1 MSFKKTGDIKGNTE
15 SLIRNLKTINYPSQT
30 SYKILTSGNPGIYL
44 PIIHYSLFN
53 YSPVVAKFLSDK
65 HYDMFAKNDLDF
77 INTAFHCLITLF
89 NYKPELTTEQFFS
102 NKFAEGKIILCK
114 EIIDLV
120 IQKNNQLI
128 SNNKKRKGNNKYNK
142 NNNNNNVSPKF
153 HELNNSKNNSSHKK
167 ISSTKLASINNTN
180 NPNKYSLSN
189 NINENSSNFQ
199 DNPINL
205 QSYSN
210 GIQPNLNFDNDTN
223 SENIK
228 VCLRIRPMSL
238 QEQSRNDVSCIEPV
252 SNEQLILKHKNLRRS
267 YTFNLVFGQDSS
279 QEDVFFNCSMDKL
292 IDSALDGYSVTIFA
306 YGQTGSGK
314 TYTIMGRDD
323 AINEKILKNNKY
335 SGIMPKSINY
345 IWSAVSRLQQKFYI
359 KVSFLEIYNEQINDL
374 LNPTNNNLQ
383 IRWDQKQGFFVEGLL
398 VIECKKPEDI
408 VEIILQGTKNRKKG
422 SHDLN
427 KDSSRSH
434 SILTVY
440 LISEFQSGSETY
452 KKYGKIS
459 FVDLAG
465 SERLKETHS
474 KGGMLKETGNIN
486 KSLFVLGK
494 VISSLTDKKNTNQ
507 HIPYR
512 DSKLTM
518 LLMDSIGGTAK
529 TLMIACVSPSS
540 QYSDETMSTLNYAS
554 RTMNIKNKPLVQM
567 DAREKA
573 REDLQEENEIYLEEN
588 EFLKAEFM
596 KLLGMVPKMANGGL
610 TVEDIENYKISQGF
624 RSNEELDKEIEKLK
638 IENEDLKN
646 IRETQMKENRRLNE
660 ENNLLNNKLINLE
673 NVFIGGDLI
682 NKQDSSMSN
691 ISEKNYNI
699 SAIMVENTE
708 LKKTIDK
715 LETDKIQLQEM
726 IAKGKNPGV
735 KIFNDSEEFENMKEQ
750 NSKLVRRVEFLQK
763 RERELL
769 ETIMKIKME
778 INI

>member
-1 MSFKKTGDIKGNTE
+1 MKKSNSKKKT
-15 SLIRNLKTINYPSQT
+15 NLPNIENAKSNNSYRQPIN
-30 SYKILTSGNPGIYL
+30 I
-44 PIIHYSLFN
+44 
-53 YSPVVAKFLSDK
+53 
-65 HYDMFAKNDLDF
+65 
-77 INTAFHCLITLF
+77 
-89 NYKPELTTEQFFS
+89 S
-102 NKFAEGKIILCK
+102 NL
-114 EIIDLV
+114 
-120 IQKNNQLI
+120 NNQ
-128 SNNKKRKGNNKYNK
+128 
-142 NNNNNNVSPKF
+142 NNNG
-153 HELNNSKNNSSHKK
+153 
-167 ISSTKLASINNTN
+167 
-180 NPNKYSLSN
+180 YSLSN
-189 NINENSSNFQ
+189 NINQNAKNYQE
-199 DNPINL
+199 INYGP

-210 GIQPNLNFDNDTN
+210 GRQPNLDFDNDIN

-238 QEQSRNDVSCIEPV
+238 QEKSRNDTSCIEPV
-252 SNEQLILKHKNLRRS
+252 SNEQLILSHKNLRRS
-267 YTFNLVFGQDSS
+267 YTFNIVFSPESS
-279 QEDVFFNCSMDKL
+279 QEDIFFNCSIDKL

-323 AINEKILKNNKY
+323 AINEKILSNNKF
-335 SGIMPKSINY
+335 SGIMPKSIKY
-345 IWSAVSRLQQKFYI
+345 IWSTVGNRQQKYYI

-374 LNPTNNNLQ
+374 LNPTNTNLQ

-398 VIECKKPEDI
+398 VIECKKPQDI

-440 LISEFQSGSETY
+440 LISEYNSGGESY

-465 SERLKETHS
+465 SERLKETNS

-540 QYSDETMSTLNYAS
+540 VYSDETMSTLNYAS

-567 DAREKA
+567 DSKERAAEGLK
-573 REDLQEENEIYLEEN
+573 EENELYVEEN
-588 EFLKAEFM
+588 EFLKNEFM
-596 KLLGMVPKMANGGL
+596 KLLGMVPDINSGGL
-610 TVEDIENYKISQGF
+610 TNEDIENYKISQGF
-624 RSNEELDKEIEKLK
+624 KSNEEIDREIERLK
-638 IENEDLKN
+638 VENDELRK
-646 IRETQMKENRRLNE
+646 IKETQMKENKNLSD
-660 ENNLLNNKLINLE
+660 ENDILNNKLINLE
-673 NVFIGGDLI
+673 NVFIGSEI
-682 NKQDSSMSN
+682 MNNQDSGLAN
-691 ISEKNYNI
+691 ISDTNYNV
-699 SAIMVENTE
+699 SAIMVENKE

-715 LETDKIQLQEM
+715 LEMDKIQLQE
-726 IAKGKNPGV
+726 IISRGKNPGM
-735 KIFNDSEEFENMKEQ
+735 KIYNDSVEFENMKEQ

-769 ETIMKIKME
+769 ETIMKLKME
-778 INI
+778 NNI

>member
-1 MSFKKTGDIKGNTE
+1 MKKTIIK
-15 SLIRNLKTINYPSQT
+15 KTILKKTTNLPNIENNKSNN
-30 SYKILTSGNPGIYL
+30 SYRKQ
-44 PIIHYSLFN
+44 
-53 YSPVVAKFLSDK
+53 
-65 HYDMFAKNDLDF
+65 
-77 INTAFHCLITLF
+77 INI
-89 NYKPELTTEQFFS
+89 S
-102 NKFAEGKIILCK
+102 NL
-114 EIIDLV
+114 
-120 IQKNNQLI
+120 NNQ
-128 SNNKKRKGNNKYNK
+128 
-142 NNNNNNVSPKF
+142 NNNNVYSP
-153 HELNNSKNNSSHKK
+153 
-167 ISSTKLASINNTN
+167 ST
-180 NPNKYSLSN
+180 
-189 NINENSSNFQ
+189 NINQNAKNSQ
-199 DNPINL
+199 DLNYGP

-210 GIQPNLNFDNDTN
+210 GRQPNLDFDNDTN

-238 QEQSRNDVSCIEPV
+238 QEKSRNDESCIEPV
-252 SNEQLILKHKNLRRS
+252 SNEQLLLSHKNLRRS
-267 YTFNLVFGQDSS
+267 YTFNLVFAPESS
-279 QEDVFFNCSMDKL
+279 QEDVFYNCSIDKL

-323 AINEKILKNNKY
+323 AINEKILSNNKY

-345 IWSAVSRLQQKFYI
+345 IWSTVSTKQQRFYI

-374 LNPTNNNLQ
+374 LNPTNSNLQ

-440 LISEFQSGSETY
+440 LISEFQSGGESY

-474 KGGMLKETGNIN
+474 KGGMVKETGNIN

-494 VISSLTDKKNTNQ
+494 VISSLTDKKSTTQ

-540 QYSDETMSTLNYAS
+540 VYSDETMSTLNYAS

-567 DAREKA
+567 DSKERVQEGLK
-573 REDLQEENEIYLEEN
+573 EENEIYLEEN
-588 EFLKAEFM
+588 EFLKNEFM
-596 KLLGMVPKMANGGL
+596 KLLGMIPEMSSGGL
-610 TVEDIENYKISQGF
+610 TAEDIENYKISQGYK
-624 RSNEELDKEIEKLK
+624 SNEEIDKEIERLN
-638 IENEDLKN
+638 IENDELRK
-646 IRETQMKENRRLNE
+646 IKENQIRDNQKLSD
-660 ENNLLNNKLINLE
+660 ENNILNNKLINLE
-673 NVFIGGDLI
+673 NVFIGSEI
-682 NKQDSSMSN
+682 MNNQDSGLAN
-691 ISEKNYNI
+691 ISDTNYNV
-699 SAIMVENTE
+699 SAIMEENKE
-708 LKKTIDK
+708 MKKTIDK
-715 LETDKIQLQEM
+715 LEMDKIQLQEI
-726 IAKGKNPGV
+726 IAKGKNPGM
-735 KIFNDSEEFENMKEQ
+735 KMYNDSLEFETLKEQ
-750 NSKLVRRVEFLQK
+750 NAKLSRRVEFLQK

-769 ETIMKIKME
+769 ETIMKLKME
-778 INI
+778 NNI

>member
-1 MSFKKTGDIKGNTE
+1 MKKSNSKKKANLPNIENTK
-15 SLIRNLKTINYPSQT
+15 SNNSYRQPIN
-30 SYKILTSGNPGIYL
+30 
-44 PIIHYSLFN
+44 
-53 YSPVVAKFLSDK
+53 
-65 HYDMFAKNDLDF
+65 
-77 INTAFHCLITLF
+77 
-89 NYKPELTTEQFFS
+89 
-102 NKFAEGKIILCK
+102 
-114 EIIDLV
+114 
-120 IQKNNQLI
+120 I
-128 SNNKKRKGNNKYNK
+128 SNLNKQ
-142 NNNNNNVSPKF
+142 NNNG
-153 HELNNSKNNSSHKK
+153 
-167 ISSTKLASINNTN
+167 
-180 NPNKYSLSN
+180 YSLSN
-189 NINENSSNFQ
+189 NINQNSKNYQ
-199 DNPINL
+199 EINYGP

-210 GIQPNLNFDNDTN
+210 GRQPNLDFDNDID

-238 QEQSRNDVSCIEPV
+238 QEKSRNDSSCIEPV
-252 SNEQLILKHKNLRRS
+252 SNEQLILSHKNLRRS
-267 YTFNLVFGQDSS
+267 YTFNIVFAPESS
-279 QEDVFFNCSMDKL
+279 QEDIFFNCSIDKL

-323 AINEKILKNNKY
+323 AINEKILSNNKF
-335 SGIMPKSINY
+335 SGIMPKSIKY
-345 IWSAVSRLQQKFYI
+345 IWSTVGNRQQKYYI

-374 LNPTNNNLQ
+374 LNPTNTNLQ

-398 VIECKKPEDI
+398 VIECKKPQDI

-434 SILTVY
+434 SILSVY
-440 LISEFQSGSETY
+440 LISEYNSGGESY

-465 SERLKETHS
+465 SERLKETNS
-474 KGGMLKETGNIN
+474 KGGMVKETGNIN

-540 QYSDETMSTLNYAS
+540 VYSDETMSTLNYAS

-567 DAREKA
+567 DSKERAAEGLR
-573 REDLQEENEIYLEEN
+573 EENELYVEEN
-588 EFLKAEFM
+588 EFLKNEFM
-596 KLLGMVPKMANGGL
+596 KLLGMVPDINSGGL
-610 TVEDIENYKISQGF
+610 TNEDIENYKISQGF
-624 RSNEELDKEIEKLK
+624 KSNEEIDREIERLK
-638 IENEDLKN
+638 VENDELRK
-646 IRETQMKENRRLNE
+646 IKESQMKENKSLSD
-660 ENNLLNNKLINLE
+660 ENNILNNKLINLE
-673 NVFIGGDLI
+673 NVFIGSEI
-682 NKQDSSMSN
+682 MNNQDSGLAN
-691 ISEKNYNI
+691 ISDTNYNV
-699 SAIMVENTE
+699 SAIMVENKE

-715 LETDKIQLQEM
+715 LEMDKIQLQE
-726 IAKGKNPGV
+726 IISRGKNPGM
-735 KIFNDSEEFENMKEQ
+735 KIYNDSVEFENMKEQ

-769 ETIMKIKME
+769 ETIMKLKME
-778 INI
+778 NNI

>member
-1 MSFKKTGDIKGNTE
+1 MKKTILK
-15 SLIRNLKTINYPSQT
+15 KTILKKTTNLPNIENNKSNN
-30 SYKILTSGNPGIYL
+30 SYRKQ
-44 PIIHYSLFN
+44 
-53 YSPVVAKFLSDK
+53 
-65 HYDMFAKNDLDF
+65 
-77 INTAFHCLITLF
+77 INI
-89 NYKPELTTEQFFS
+89 S
-102 NKFAEGKIILCK
+102 NL
-114 EIIDLV
+114 
-120 IQKNNQLI
+120 NNQ
-128 SNNKKRKGNNKYNK
+128 
-142 NNNNNNVSPKF
+142 NNNNVYSP
-153 HELNNSKNNSSHKK
+153 
-167 ISSTKLASINNTN
+167 ST
-180 NPNKYSLSN
+180 
-189 NINENSSNFQ
+189 NINQNAKNSQ
-199 DNPINL
+199 DLNYGP

-210 GIQPNLNFDNDTN
+210 GRQPNLDFDNDTN

-238 QEQSRNDVSCIEPV
+238 QEKSRNDESCIEPV
-252 SNEQLILKHKNLRRS
+252 SNEQLLLSHKNLRRS
-267 YTFNLVFGQDSS
+267 YTFNLVFAPESS
-279 QEDVFFNCSMDKL
+279 QEDVFYNCSIDKL

-323 AINEKILKNNKY
+323 AINEKILSNNKY

-345 IWSAVSRLQQKFYI
+345 IWSTVSTKQQRFYI

-374 LNPTNNNLQ
+374 LNPTNSNLQ

-440 LISEFQSGSETY
+440 LISEFQSGGESY

-474 KGGMLKETGNIN
+474 KGGMVKETGNIN

-494 VISSLTDKKNTNQ
+494 VISSLTDKKSTTQ

-540 QYSDETMSTLNYAS
+540 VYSDETMSTLNYAS

-567 DAREKA
+567 DSKERVQEGLK
-573 REDLQEENEIYLEEN
+573 EENEIYLEEN
-588 EFLKAEFM
+588 EFLKNEFM
-596 KLLGMVPKMANGGL
+596 KLLGMIPEMSSGGL
-610 TVEDIENYKISQGF
+610 TVEDIENYKISQGYK
-624 RSNEELDKEIEKLK
+624 SNEEIDKEIERLN
-638 IENEDLKN
+638 IENDELRK
-646 IRETQMKENRRLNE
+646 IKENQIRDNQKLSD
-660 ENNLLNNKLINLE
+660 ENNILNNKLINLE
-673 NVFIGGDLI
+673 NVFIGSEI
-682 NKQDSSMSN
+682 MNNQDSGLAN
-691 ISEKNYNI
+691 ISDTNYNV
-699 SAIMVENTE
+699 SAIMEENKE
-708 LKKTIDK
+708 MKKTIDK
-715 LETDKIQLQEM
+715 LEMDKIQLQEI
-726 IAKGKNPGV
+726 IAKGKNPGM
-735 KIFNDSEEFENMKEQ
+735 KMYNDSLEFETLKEQ
-750 NSKLVRRVEFLQK
+750 NAKLSRRVEFLQK

-769 ETIMKIKME
+769 ETIMKLKME
-778 INI
+778 NNI

>member
-1 MSFKKTGDIKGNTE
+1 MKKLKLKKTSGLPNIE
-15 SLIRNLKTINYPSQT
+15 STKS
-30 SYKILTSGNPGIYL
+30 
-44 PIIHYSLFN
+44 
-53 YSPVVAKFLSDK
+53 
-65 HYDMFAKNDLDF
+65 
-77 INTAFHCLITLF
+77 
-89 NYKPELTTEQFFS
+89 
-102 NKFAEGKIILCK
+102 
-114 EIIDLV
+114 
-120 IQKNNQLI
+120 
-128 SNNKKRKGNNKYNK
+128 
-142 NNNNNNVSPKF
+142 
-153 HELNNSKNNSSHKK
+153 NNSSHKN
-167 ISSTKLASINNTN
+167 ISSSKLASKSNTN
-180 NPNKYSLSN
+180 NPNKYSISN

-769 ETIMKIKME
+769 ETIMKLKME

>member
-1 MSFKKTGDIKGNTE
+1 MKKSNSKKKANLPSIENTK
-15 SLIRNLKTINYPSQT
+15 SNNTYRQQINISNL
-30 SYKILTSGNPGIYL
+30 
-44 PIIHYSLFN
+44 
-53 YSPVVAKFLSDK
+53 
-65 HYDMFAKNDLDF
+65 
-77 INTAFHCLITLF
+77 
-89 NYKPELTTEQFFS
+89 
-102 NKFAEGKIILCK
+102 
-114 EIIDLV
+114 
-120 IQKNNQLI
+120 NNQ
-128 SNNKKRKGNNKYNK
+128 
-142 NNNNNNVSPKF
+142 NNNG
-153 HELNNSKNNSSHKK
+153 
-167 ISSTKLASINNTN
+167 
-180 NPNKYSLSN
+180 YSLSN
-189 NINENSSNFQ
+189 NINQNSKNY
-199 DNPINL
+199 PEINYGP

-210 GIQPNLNFDNDTN
+210 GHQPNLDFDNDIN

-238 QEQSRNDVSCIEPV
+238 QEKSRNDTSCIEPV
-252 SNEQLILKHKNLRRS
+252 SNDQLILSHKNLRRS
-267 YTFNLVFGQDSS
+267 YTFNIVFAPESS
-279 QEDVFFNCSMDKL
+279 QEDIFFNCSIDKL

-323 AINEKILKNNKY
+323 AINEKILSNNKF
-335 SGIMPKSINY
+335 SGIMPKSIKY
-345 IWSAVSRLQQKFYI
+345 IWSTVGNRQQKYYI

-374 LNPTNNNLQ
+374 LNPTNTNLQ

-398 VIECKKPEDI
+398 VIECKKPQDI

-434 SILTVY
+434 TILTVY
-440 LISEFQSGSETY
+440 LISEYNSGGESY

-465 SERLKETHS
+465 SERLKETNS

-540 QYSDETMSTLNYAS
+540 VYSDETMSTLNYAS

-567 DAREKA
+567 DSKERAAEGLR
-573 REDLQEENEIYLEEN
+573 EENELYVEEN
-588 EFLKAEFM
+588 EFLKNEFM
-596 KLLGMVPKMANGGL
+596 KLLGMVPDINSGGL
-610 TVEDIENYKISQGF
+610 TNEDIENYKISQGF
-624 RSNEELDKEIEKLK
+624 KSNEEIDREIERLK
-638 IENEDLKN
+638 VENDELRK
-646 IRETQMKENRRLNE
+646 IKETQMKENKNLSD
-660 ENNLLNNKLINLE
+660 ENNILNNKLINLE
-673 NVFIGGDLI
+673 NVFIGSEI
-682 NKQDSSMSN
+682 MNNQDSGLAN
-691 ISEKNYNI
+691 ISDTNYNV
-699 SAIMVENTE
+699 SAIMVENKE

-715 LETDKIQLQEM
+715 LEMDKIQLQE
-726 IAKGKNPGV
+726 IISRGKNPGM
-735 KIFNDSEEFENMKEQ
+735 KIYNDSVEFENMKEQ

-769 ETIMKIKME
+769 ETIMKLKME
-778 INI
+778 NNI

>member
-1 MSFKKTGDIKGNTE
+1 MKKSNSKKKANLPNIENTK
-15 SLIRNLKTINYPSQT
+15 SNNSYRQPIN
-30 SYKILTSGNPGIYL
+30 
-44 PIIHYSLFN
+44 
-53 YSPVVAKFLSDK
+53 
-65 HYDMFAKNDLDF
+65 
-77 INTAFHCLITLF
+77 
-89 NYKPELTTEQFFS
+89 
-102 NKFAEGKIILCK
+102 
-114 EIIDLV
+114 
-120 IQKNNQLI
+120 I
-128 SNNKKRKGNNKYNK
+128 SNLNKQ
-142 NNNNNNVSPKF
+142 NNNG
-153 HELNNSKNNSSHKK
+153 
-167 ISSTKLASINNTN
+167 
-180 NPNKYSLSN
+180 YSLSN
-189 NINENSSNFQ
+189 NINQNSKNYQ
-199 DNPINL
+199 EINYGP

-210 GIQPNLNFDNDTN
+210 GRQPNLDFDNDID

-238 QEQSRNDVSCIEPV
+238 QEKSRNDSSCIEPV
-252 SNEQLILKHKNLRRS
+252 SNEQLILSHKNLRRS
-267 YTFNLVFGQDSS
+267 YTFNIVFAPESS
-279 QEDVFFNCSMDKL
+279 QEDIFFNCSIDKL

-323 AINEKILKNNKY
+323 AINEKILSNNKF
-335 SGIMPKSINY
+335 SGIMPKSIKY
-345 IWSAVSRLQQKFYI
+345 IWSTVGNRQQKYYI

-374 LNPTNNNLQ
+374 LNPTNTNLQ

-398 VIECKKPEDI
+398 VIECKKPQDI

-440 LISEFQSGSETY
+440 LISEYNSGGESY

-465 SERLKETHS
+465 SERLKETNS
-474 KGGMLKETGNIN
+474 KGGMVKETGNIN

-540 QYSDETMSTLNYAS
+540 IYSDETMSTLNYAS

-567 DAREKA
+567 DSKERAAEGLR
-573 REDLQEENEIYLEEN
+573 EENELYVEEN
-588 EFLKAEFM
+588 EFLKNEFM
-596 KLLGMVPKMANGGL
+596 KLLGMVPDINSGGL
-610 TVEDIENYKISQGF
+610 TNEDIENYKISQGF
-624 RSNEELDKEIEKLK
+624 KSNEEIDREIERLK
-638 IENEDLKN
+638 VENDELRK
-646 IRETQMKENRRLNE
+646 IKESQMKENKSLSD
-660 ENNLLNNKLINLE
+660 ENNILNNKLINLE
-673 NVFIGGDLI
+673 NVFIGSEI
-682 NKQDSSMSN
+682 MNNQDSGLAN
-691 ISEKNYNI
+691 ISDTNYNV
-699 SAIMVENTE
+699 SAIMVENKE

-715 LETDKIQLQEM
+715 LEMDKIQLQE
-726 IAKGKNPGV
+726 IISRGKNPGM
-735 KIFNDSEEFENMKEQ
+735 KIYNDSVEFENMKEQ

-769 ETIMKIKME
+769 ETIMKLKME
-778 INI
+778 NNI

>member
-1 MSFKKTGDIKGNTE
+1 MKK
-15 SLIRNLKTINYPSQT
+15 SNLKKKETNLPNIENNKSNNSYRKQIN
-30 SYKILTSGNPGIYL
+30 I
-44 PIIHYSLFN
+44 
-53 YSPVVAKFLSDK
+53 
-65 HYDMFAKNDLDF
+65 
-77 INTAFHCLITLF
+77 
-89 NYKPELTTEQFFS
+89 S
-102 NKFAEGKIILCK
+102 NL
-114 EIIDLV
+114 
-120 IQKNNQLI
+120 NNQ
-128 SNNKKRKGNNKYNK
+128 
-142 NNNNNNVSPKF
+142 NNN
-153 HELNNSKNNSSHKK
+153 
-167 ISSTKLASINNTN
+167 T
-180 NPNKYSLSN
+180 YSLSN
-189 NINENSSNFQ
+189 NINPNAQNSQ
-199 DNPINL
+199 DLNYGP

-210 GIQPNLNFDNDTN
+210 GRQPNLDFDNDTN

-238 QEQSRNDVSCIEPV
+238 QEKSRNDTACIEPV
-252 SNEQLILKHKNLRRS
+252 SNDQLILSHKNLRRS
-267 YTFNLVFGQDSS
+267 YTFNLVFAPESS
-279 QEDVFFNCSMDKL
+279 QEDVFFNCSIDKL

-323 AINEKILKNNKY
+323 AINEKVLSNNKY

-345 IWSAVSRLQQKFYI
+345 IWSTVSTKQQKFYI

-374 LNPTNNNLQ
+374 LNPSNSNLQ

-398 VIECKKPEDI
+398 VIECKKPQDI

-434 SILTVY
+434 TILTVY
-440 LISEFQSGSETY
+440 LISEFQSGGESY

-474 KGGMLKETGNIN
+474 KGGMVKETGNIN

-494 VISSLTDKKNTNQ
+494 VISSLTDKKSTNQ

-540 QYSDETMSTLNYAS
+540 VYSDETMSTLNYAS

-567 DAREKA
+567 DMREKIS
-573 REDLQEENEIYLEEN
+573 EGLKEENEIYLEEN
-588 EFLKAEFM
+588 EFLKNEFM
-596 KLLGMVPKMANGGL
+596 KLLGIIPEMSNGGL
-610 TVEDIENYKISQGF
+610 TPEDIENYKISQGF
-624 RSNEELDKEIEKLK
+624 KSNEELDNEIERLK
-638 IENEDLKN
+638 IENDELKKIKDN
-646 IRETQMKENRRLNE
+646 QIKENQKLSD
-660 ENNLLNNKLINLE
+660 ENNILNNKLINLE
-673 NVFIGGDLI
+673 NVFIGSEI
-682 NKQDSSMSN
+682 MNNQDSGLAN
-691 ISEKNYNI
+691 ISDTNYNV
-699 SAIMVENTE
+699 SAIMVENKE

-715 LETDKIQLQEM
+715 LEMDKIQLQDI
-726 IAKGKNPGV
+726 IAKGKNPGM
-735 KIFNDSEEFENMKEQ
+735 KIYNDSVEFENMKEQ
-750 NSKLVRRVEFLQK
+750 NRKLSRRVEFLQK

-769 ETIMKIKME
+769 ETIMKLKME
-778 INI
+778 NNI

>member
-1 MSFKKTGDIKGNTE
+1 MKKLKLKKQ
-15 SLIRNLKTINYPSQT
+15 SNLPNIENNKTNN
-30 SYKILTSGNPGIYL
+30 SYRK
-44 PIIHYSLFN
+44 
-53 YSPVVAKFLSDK
+53 PVV
-65 HYDMFAKNDLDF
+65 
-77 INTAFHCLITLF
+77 ITNL
-89 NYKPELTTEQFFS
+89 
-102 NKFAEGKIILCK
+102 
-114 EIIDLV
+114 
-120 IQKNNQLI
+120 
-128 SNNKKRKGNNKYNK
+128 NK
-142 NNNNNNVSPKF
+142 NNKRN
-153 HELNNSKNNSSHKK
+153 
-167 ISSTKLASINNTN
+167 
-180 NPNKYSLSN
+180 SLSN
-189 NINENSSNFQ
+189 NINQNSDNYQ
-199 DNPINL
+199 DY
-205 QSYSN
+205 SYGPELYQN
-210 GIQPNLNFDNDTN
+210 GNQPNLYFDNDTT

-238 QEQSRNDVSCIEPV
+238 QEKSRNDKECIETV
-252 SNEQLILKHKNLRRS
+252 SNEQLILTHKHLRRS
-267 YTFNLVFGQDSS
+267 YTFNLVFGQESS
-279 QEDVFFNCSMDKL
+279 QEDVFFNCSINKL

-314 TYTIMGRDD
+314 TYTIMGRED
-323 AINEKILKNNKY
+323 AINEKILYNNKY

-345 IWSAVSRLQQKFYI
+345 IWSTVGRRQQKYYI

-374 LNPTNNNLQ
+374 LNPTNSNLQ

-408 VEIILQGTKNRKKG
+408 VEIIIQGTKNRKKG

-440 LISEFQSGSETY
+440 LISEFLSGGESY
-452 KKYGKIS
+452 KKYGKLS

-474 KGGMLKETGNIN
+474 KGGMVKETGNIN

-540 QYSDETMSTLNYAS
+540 EYSDETMSTLNYAS

-573 REDLQEENEIYLEEN
+573 REDLEEENEMYIEEN
-588 EFLKAEFM
+588 EFLKEQFM

-610 TVEDIENYKISQGF
+610 TEEDIDNYKISQGF

-638 IENEDLKN
+638 IENDELKN
-646 IRETQMKENRRLNE
+646 IKGNQMKENKQLSD
-660 ENNLLNNKLINLE
+660 ENNILNNKLINLE
-673 NVFIGGDLI
+673 NVFIGGDVM
-682 NKQDSSMSN
+682 NNQDSGMAN
-691 ISEKNYNI
+691 ISEQNYNI
-699 SAIMVENTE
+699 SGIMVENNE

-735 KIFNDSEEFENMKEQ
+735 KIYNDSNEFENLKEQ
-750 NSKLVRRVEFLQK
+750 NNKLVRRVEFLQK

-769 ETIMKIKME
+769 ETIMKLKME
-778 INI
+778 NNV

>member
-1 MSFKKTGDIKGNTE
+1 MKKSNSKKKANLPNIENTK
-15 SLIRNLKTINYPSQT
+15 SNNSYRQPIN
-30 SYKILTSGNPGIYL
+30 
-44 PIIHYSLFN
+44 
-53 YSPVVAKFLSDK
+53 
-65 HYDMFAKNDLDF
+65 
-77 INTAFHCLITLF
+77 
-89 NYKPELTTEQFFS
+89 
-102 NKFAEGKIILCK
+102 
-114 EIIDLV
+114 
-120 IQKNNQLI
+120 I
-128 SNNKKRKGNNKYNK
+128 SNLNKQ
-142 NNNNNNVSPKF
+142 NNNG
-153 HELNNSKNNSSHKK
+153 
-167 ISSTKLASINNTN
+167 
-180 NPNKYSLSN
+180 YSLSN
-189 NINENSSNFQ
+189 NINQNSKNYQ
-199 DNPINL
+199 EINYGP

-210 GIQPNLNFDNDTN
+210 GRQPNLDFDNDID

-238 QEQSRNDVSCIEPV
+238 QEKSRNDSSCIEPV
-252 SNEQLILKHKNLRRS
+252 SNEQLILSHKNLRRS
-267 YTFNLVFGQDSS
+267 YTFNIVFAPESS
-279 QEDVFFNCSMDKL
+279 QEDIFFNCSIDKL

-323 AINEKILKNNKY
+323 AINEKILSNNKF
-335 SGIMPKSINY
+335 SGIMPKSIKY
-345 IWSAVSRLQQKFYI
+345 IWSTVGNRQQKYYI

-374 LNPTNNNLQ
+374 LNPTNTNLQ

-398 VIECKKPEDI
+398 VIECKKPQDI

-440 LISEFQSGSETY
+440 LISEYNSGGESY

-465 SERLKETHS
+465 SERLKETNS
-474 KGGMLKETGNIN
+474 KGGMVKETGNIN

-540 QYSDETMSTLNYAS
+540 VYSDETMSTLNYAS

-567 DAREKA
+567 DSKERAAEGLR
-573 REDLQEENEIYLEEN
+573 EENELYVEEN
-588 EFLKAEFM
+588 EFLKNEFM
-596 KLLGMVPKMANGGL
+596 KLLGMVPDINSGGL
-610 TVEDIENYKISQGF
+610 TNEDIENYKISQGF
-624 RSNEELDKEIEKLK
+624 KSNEEIDREIERLK
-638 IENEDLKN
+638 VENDELRK
-646 IRETQMKENRRLNE
+646 IKESQMKENKSLSD
-660 ENNLLNNKLINLE
+660 ENNILNNKLINLE
-673 NVFIGGDLI
+673 NVFIGSEI
-682 NKQDSSMSN
+682 MNNQDSGLAN
-691 ISEKNYNI
+691 ISDTNYNV
-699 SAIMVENTE
+699 SAIMVENKE

-715 LETDKIQLQEM
+715 LEMDKIQLQE
-726 IAKGKNPGV
+726 IISRGKNPGM
-735 KIFNDSEEFENMKEQ
+735 KIYNDSVEFENMKEQ

-769 ETIMKIKME
+769 ETIMKLKME
-778 INI
+778 NNI

>member
-1 MSFKKTGDIKGNTE
+1 MKKLKLKKTSGLSNIE
-15 SLIRNLKTINYPSQT
+15 STKSNNSYLKKIPSSNLAQI
-30 SYKILTSGNPGIYL
+30 
-44 PIIHYSLFN
+44 
-53 YSPVVAKFLSDK
+53 
-65 HYDMFAKNDLDF
+65 
-77 INTAFHCLITLF
+77 
-89 NYKPELTTEQFFS
+89 
-102 NKFAEGKIILCK
+102 
-114 EIIDLV
+114 
-120 IQKNNQLI
+120 NNQ
-128 SNNKKRKGNNKYNK
+128 S
-142 NNNNNNVSPKF
+142 
-153 HELNNSKNNSSHKK
+153 
-167 ISSTKLASINNTN
+167 
-180 NPNKYSLSN
+180 NPNKYSISN
-189 NINENSSNFQ
+189 NINENSSNIQ
-199 DNPINL
+199 DNQINS

-440 LISEFQSGSETY
+440 LISEFQSGGESY

-474 KGGMLKETGNIN
+474 KGGMIKETGNIN

-494 VISSLTDKKNTNQ
+494 VISSLTDKKNINQ

-540 QYSDETMSTLNYAS
+540 EYSDETMSTLNYAS

-573 REDLQEENEIYLEEN
+573 REDLQEENEIYIQEN
-588 EFLKAEFM
+588 EFLKSEFM

-610 TVEDIENYKISQGF
+610 TNEDIENYKISQGF
-624 RSNEELDKEIEKLK
+624 KNNEELDKEIEKLK

-646 IRETQMKENRRLNE
+646 IKEKQIKENRKLND
-660 ENNLLNNKLINLE
+660 ENNALNNKLINLE
-673 NVFIGGDLI
+673 NVFIGNDLL
-682 NKQDSSMSN
+682 NKKDSTISN
-691 ISEKNYNI
+691 ISENNYNI

-715 LETDKIQLQEM
+715 LEMDKIQLQE
-726 IAKGKNPGV
+726 IISKGKNPGI
-735 KIFNDSEEFENMKEQ
+735 KIYNDSAEFENIKEQ
-750 NSKLVRRVEFLQK
+750 NNKLIRRVEFLQK

-769 ETIMKIKME
+769 ENIMKLKME
-778 INI
+778 TNV

>member
-1 MSFKKTGDIKGNTE
+1 MKKTNKKNQ
-15 SLIRNLKTINYPSQT
+15 SNLPNIENNKTNNSYLKKIN
-30 SYKILTSGNPGIYL
+30 
-44 PIIHYSLFN
+44 
-53 YSPVVAKFLSDK
+53 V
-65 HYDMFAKNDLDF
+65 
-77 INTAFHCLITLF
+77 
-89 NYKPELTTEQFFS
+89 S
-102 NKFAEGKIILCK
+102 NL
-114 EIIDLV
+114 
-120 IQKNNQLI
+120 NNQ
-128 SNNKKRKGNNKYNK
+128 
-142 NNNNNNVSPKF
+142 NNNNQF
-153 HELNNSKNNSSHKK
+153 
-167 ISSTKLASINNTN
+167 
-180 NPNKYSLSN
+180 SLSN
-189 NINENSSNFQ
+189 NINPNSQNSQ
-199 DNPINL
+199 DLNYGP
-205 QSYSN
+205 QSYSY
-210 GIQPNLNFDNDTN
+210 GHQPNLDFDSDTN

-238 QEQSRNDVSCIEPV
+238 QEKSRNDSSCIEPV
-252 SNEQLILKHKNLRRS
+252 SGEQLILSHKNLRRS
-267 YTFNLVFGQDSS
+267 YTFNLVFAPESS
-279 QEDVFFNCSMDKL
+279 QEDVFFNCSIDKL

-323 AINEKILKNNKY
+323 AINEKILSNNKY

-345 IWSAVSRLQQKFYI
+345 IWSTVSTRQQKFYI

-374 LNPTNNNLQ
+374 LNPSNSNLQ

-440 LISEFQSGSETY
+440 LISEFQSGGESF

-494 VISSLTDKKNTNQ
+494 VISSLTDKKSTNQ

-529 TLMIACVSPSS
+529 TLMIACISPSS
-540 QYSDETMSTLNYAS
+540 VYSDETMSTLNYAS

-567 DAREKA
+567 DSKEKA
-573 REDLQEENEIYLEEN
+573 AEGLKEENEIYVEEN
-588 EFLKAEFM
+588 EFLKNEFM
-596 KLLGMVPKMANGGL
+596 KLLGMIPEMSSGGL
-610 TVEDIENYKISQGF
+610 TIEDIENYKISQGF
-624 RSNEELDKEIEKLK
+624 KSNEEMDKEIERLQ
-638 IENEDLKN
+638 IENDELRKIKEN
-646 IRETQMKENRRLNE
+646 QMKENQKLSD
-660 ENNLLNNKLINLE
+660 ENNILNNKLINLE
-673 NVFIGGDLI
+673 NVFIGSEI
-682 NKQDSSMSN
+682 MNNQDSGLAN
-691 ISEKNYNI
+691 ISDTNYNV
-699 SAIMVENTE
+699 SAIMVENKE

-715 LETDKIQLQEM
+715 LEMDKIQLQEI
-726 IAKGKNPGV
+726 IAKGKNPGM
-735 KIFNDSEEFENMKEQ
+735 KIYNDSVEFENMKEQ
-750 NSKLVRRVEFLQK
+750 NNKLIRRVEFLQK

-769 ETIMKIKME
+769 ETIMKLKME
-778 INI
+778 NNL

>member
-1 MSFKKTGDIKGNTE
+1 MKKSNSKKKANLPSVENTK
-15 SLIRNLKTINYPSQT
+15 SNNSYRQQINISNL
-30 SYKILTSGNPGIYL
+30 
-44 PIIHYSLFN
+44 
-53 YSPVVAKFLSDK
+53 
-65 HYDMFAKNDLDF
+65 
-77 INTAFHCLITLF
+77 
-89 NYKPELTTEQFFS
+89 
-102 NKFAEGKIILCK
+102 
-114 EIIDLV
+114 
-120 IQKNNQLI
+120 NNQN
-128 SNNKKRKGNNKYNK
+128 SNN
-142 NNNNNNVSPKF
+142 
-153 HELNNSKNNSSHKK
+153 
-167 ISSTKLASINNTN
+167 
-180 NPNKYSLSN
+180 YSLSN
-189 NINENSSNFQ
+189 NINQNSKNYQ
-199 DNPINL
+199 EINYGP
-205 QSYSN
+205 QTYSN
-210 GIQPNLNFDNDTN
+210 GRQPNLDFDNDID

-238 QEQSRNDVSCIEPV
+238 QEKSRNDTSCIEPV
-252 SNEQLILKHKNLRRS
+252 SNEQLILSHKNLRRS
-267 YTFNLVFGQDSS
+267 YTFNIVFAPESS
-279 QEDVFFNCSMDKL
+279 QEDIFFNCSIDKL

-323 AINEKILKNNKY
+323 AINEKILSNNKF
-335 SGIMPKSINY
+335 SGIMPKSIKY
-345 IWSAVSRLQQKFYI
+345 IWSTVGNRQQKYYI

-374 LNPTNNNLQ
+374 LNPSNTNLQ

-398 VIECKKPEDI
+398 VIECKKPQDI

-440 LISEFQSGSETY
+440 LISEYNSGGESY

-465 SERLKETHS
+465 SERLKETNS

-540 QYSDETMSTLNYAS
+540 VYSDETMSTLNYAS

-567 DAREKA
+567 DSKERAAEGLR
-573 REDLQEENEIYLEEN
+573 EENELYVEEN
-588 EFLKAEFM
+588 EFLKNEFM
-596 KLLGMVPKMANGGL
+596 KLLGMVPDMNSGGL
-610 TVEDIENYKISQGF
+610 TNEDIENYKISQGF
-624 RSNEELDKEIEKLK
+624 KSNEEIDREIERLK
-638 IENEDLKN
+638 VENDELRK
-646 IRETQMKENRRLNE
+646 IKESQMKENKNLSD
-660 ENNLLNNKLINLE
+660 ENNILNNKLINLE
-673 NVFIGGDLI
+673 NVFIGSEI
-682 NKQDSSMSN
+682 MNNQDSGLAN
-691 ISEKNYNI
+691 ISDTNYNV
-699 SAIMVENTE
+699 SAIMVENKE

-715 LETDKIQLQEM
+715 LEMDKIQLQE
-726 IAKGKNPGV
+726 IISRGKNPGM
-735 KIFNDSEEFENMKEQ
+735 KIYNDSVEFENMKEQ

-769 ETIMKIKME
+769 ETIMKLKME
-778 INI
+778 NNI

>member
-1 MSFKKTGDIKGNTE
+1 MKKSNSKKKANLPNIENTK
-15 SLIRNLKTINYPSQT
+15 SNNSYRQQINISNL
-30 SYKILTSGNPGIYL
+30 
-44 PIIHYSLFN
+44 
-53 YSPVVAKFLSDK
+53 
-65 HYDMFAKNDLDF
+65 
-77 INTAFHCLITLF
+77 
-89 NYKPELTTEQFFS
+89 
-102 NKFAEGKIILCK
+102 
-114 EIIDLV
+114 
-120 IQKNNQLI
+120 NNQ
-128 SNNKKRKGNNKYNK
+128 
-142 NNNNNNVSPKF
+142 NNNG
-153 HELNNSKNNSSHKK
+153 
-167 ISSTKLASINNTN
+167 
-180 NPNKYSLSN
+180 YSLSN
-189 NINENSSNFQ
+189 NINQNSKNYQ
-199 DNPINL
+199 EINYGP

-210 GIQPNLNFDNDTN
+210 GRQPNLDFDNDID

-238 QEQSRNDVSCIEPV
+238 QEKSRNDSSCIEPV
-252 SNEQLILKHKNLRRS
+252 SNEQLILSHKNLRRS
-267 YTFNLVFGQDSS
+267 YTFNIVFAPESS
-279 QEDVFFNCSMDKL
+279 QEDIFFNCSIDKL

-323 AINEKILKNNKY
+323 AINEKILSNNKF
-335 SGIMPKSINY
+335 SGIMPKSIKY
-345 IWSAVSRLQQKFYI
+345 IWSTVGNRQQKYYI

-374 LNPTNNNLQ
+374 LNPTNTNLQ

-398 VIECKKPEDI
+398 VIECKKPQDI

-440 LISEFQSGSETY
+440 LISEYNSGGESY

-465 SERLKETHS
+465 SERLKETNS
-474 KGGMLKETGNIN
+474 KGGMVKETGNIN

-540 QYSDETMSTLNYAS
+540 VYSDETMSTLNYAS

-567 DAREKA
+567 DSKERAAEGLR
-573 REDLQEENEIYLEEN
+573 EENELYVEEN
-588 EFLKAEFM
+588 EFLKNEFM
-596 KLLGMVPKMANGGL
+596 KLLGMVPDINSGGL
-610 TVEDIENYKISQGF
+610 TNEDIENYKISQGF
-624 RSNEELDKEIEKLK
+624 KSNEEIDREIERLK
-638 IENEDLKN
+638 VENDELRK
-646 IRETQMKENRRLNE
+646 IKESQMKENKSLSD
-660 ENNLLNNKLINLE
+660 ENNILNNKLINLE
-673 NVFIGGDLI
+673 NVFIGSEI
-682 NKQDSSMSN
+682 MNNQDSGLAN
-691 ISEKNYNI
+691 ISDTNYNV
-699 SAIMVENTE
+699 SAIMVENKE

-715 LETDKIQLQEM
+715 LEMDKIQLQE
-726 IAKGKNPGV
+726 IISRGKNPGM
-735 KIFNDSEEFENMKEQ
+735 KIYNDSVEFENMKEQ
-750 NSKLVRRVEFLQK
+750 NNKLVRRVEFLQK

-769 ETIMKIKME
+769 ETIMKLKME
-778 INI
+778 NNI

>member
-1 MSFKKTGDIKGNTE
+1 MNKKKRILKQGDANSTKTSLKVPKAKDNSSFPQIDKSKLNRTNNTLNLPKKNSISQNY
-15 SLIRNLKTINYPSQT
+15 LPNINPSQNQ
-30 SYKILTSGNPGIYL
+30 IN
-44 PIIHYSLFN
+44 N
-53 YSPVVAKFLSDK
+53 SP
-65 HYDMFAKNDLDF
+65 NLDF
-77 INTAFHCLITLF
+77 
-89 NYKPELTTEQFFS
+89 EQ
-102 NKFAEGKIILCK
+102 N
-114 EIIDLV
+114 
-120 IQKNNQLI
+120 
-128 SNNKKRKGNNKYNK
+128 
-142 NNNNNNVSPKF
+142 
-153 HELNNSKNNSSHKK
+153 
-167 ISSTKLASINNTN
+167 AS
-180 NPNKYSLSN
+180 
-189 NINENSSNFQ
+189 
-199 DNPINL
+199 
-205 QSYSN
+205 
-210 GIQPNLNFDNDTN
+210 G
-223 SENIK
+223 ENIK
-228 VCLRIRPMSL
+228 VCLRIRPMNL
-238 QEQSRNDVSCIEPV
+238 QEKGRNDMNCIEPV
-252 SNEQLILKHKNLRRS
+252 SPTQLVFTNKNNRRS
-267 YTFNLVFGQDSS
+267 YTYNLVFGPDST

-314 TYTIMGRDD
+314 TYTIMGREDS
-323 AINEKILKNNKY
+323 INEKILSNDKY

-345 IWSAVSRLQQKFYI
+345 IWSTVGRRKEKFYI

-374 LNPTNNNLQ
+374 LNPTNSNLQ

-440 LISEFQSGSETY
+440 LISEFESGGESY

-474 KGGMLKETGNIN
+474 KGGMIKETGNIN

-540 QYSDETMSTLNYAS
+540 IYSDETMSTLNYAS

-573 REDLQEENEIYLEEN
+573 RENLQEENEIFIEEN
-588 EFLKAEFM
+588 EFLKGEFM

-610 TVEDIENYKISQGF
+610 TNEDIENYKIAQGF
-624 RSNEELDKEIEKLK
+624 KSNDELDKEIERLK
-638 IENEDLKN
+638 TENEDLKN
-646 IRETQMKENRRLNE
+646 KKETQMKENRKLNE
-660 ENNLLNNKLINLE
+660 ENNALNSKLINLE
-673 NVFIGGDLI
+673 NVFIGSELL
-682 NKQDSSMSN
+682 NKKDSTMAN
-691 ISEKNYNI
+691 ISEGNYNI

-726 IAKGKNPGV
+726 ISKKNPGI
-735 KIFNDSEEFENMKEQ
+735 KIFNEGAEFDNMKEQ
-750 NSKLVRRVEFLQK
+750 NNKLVRRVEFLQK

-769 ETIMKIKME
+769 ETIMKLKLE
-778 INI
+778 NNV